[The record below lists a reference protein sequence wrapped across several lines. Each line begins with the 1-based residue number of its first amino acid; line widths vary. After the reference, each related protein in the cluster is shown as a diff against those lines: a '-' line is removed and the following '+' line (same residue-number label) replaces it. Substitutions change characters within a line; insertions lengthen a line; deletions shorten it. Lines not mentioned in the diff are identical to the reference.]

1 MKDFDIHKR
10 LRKPFVSKGPYRMM
24 RHVRFN
30 PKSTYEK
37 QMFEALSKYSDEHG
51 VPINTVIKE
60 MVFHVLEEEG
70 KV

>member
-1 MKDFDIHKR
+1 MKDFDIYKR
-10 LRKPFVSKGPYRMM
+10 IRRPLTAQGPYKMNRY
-24 RHVRFN
+24 VRFN

-37 QMFEALSKYSDEHG
+37 QMFEALTKYSDEHG
-51 VPINTVIKE
+51 LPINTVIKE

>member
-1 MKDFDIHKR
+1 MKDFDIYKR
-10 LRKPFVSKGPYRMM
+10 LKKPLISKSPYKLNRYI
-24 RHVRFN
+24 RFN

-37 QMFEALSKYSDEHG
+37 QMFEALTKYSEDHG
-51 VPINTVIKE
+51 LPINTVIKE

>member
-1 MKDFDIHKR
+1 MKDFDIYKR
-10 LRKPFVSKGPYRMM
+10 LKKPLIKKSPYKLNRYI
-24 RHVRFN
+24 RFN

-37 QMFEALSKYSDEHG
+37 QMFEALTKYSEEHEL
-51 VPINTVIKE
+51 PINTVIKE

>member
-1 MKDFDIHKR
+1 MKDFDIYKR
-10 LRKPFVSKGPYRMM
+10 IRRPLTAKGPYKFNRYI
-24 RHVRFN
+24 RFN

-51 VPINTVIKE
+51 LPINTVIKE